1 MTKNNSAFTPLQL
14 GIGTGTVLLLSK
26 WVASI
31 STLALPESIINY
43 GLIAGILY
51 AMIGPF
57 TLILLGI
64 SIKKIRSTFPE
75 GESIH
80 DYLSYKL
87 SHKGYIIVCCFLV
100 LLSIESMFIQTKV
113 ASILLN
119 VFFHIPYTLGSF
131 LFITLC
137 TIFVMLSNAKLLTKM
152 AIMQTVLMFSTMII
166 IPIYFFVQNGIT
178 HVYDGIRLYHPYLL
192 FYENINGIYFLTAG
206 ILIETGRVLISP
218 ASWDKAFRI
227 HPKKIIP
234 TFLLSGFI
242 WITIPLAFASLI
254 MIVIFSGSLDHL
266 YDLLAQLPKKIEFTI
281 LFYLLVIGSLSAITS
296 SFISWMHGFT
306 KLIRDFIPMIR
317 TKINFKLYTAHFI
330 SIAIGFLAFFITIT
344 TNYTIL
350 EIIFFFGILYAS
362 LIITILFVIFSKQK
376 ISIIIPLISIIGA
389 LSGYVVYFLIG
400 PLTSIWVSIA
410 VTLSLSICYLFSHW
424 IHQQFNYKMKQ

>member
-1 MTKNNSAFTPLQL
+1 MAKNNSAITSLKL

-57 TLILLGI
+57 TLILFGF
-64 SIKKIRSTFPE
+64 SIKRIRSTFPE
-75 GESIH
+75 GKSIH
-80 DYLSYKL
+80 DYLTYKL
-87 SHKGYIIVCCFLV
+87 SRTGYIIVCFFLI
-100 LLSIESMFIQTKV
+100 LLNIESMFIQTKV

-119 VFFHIPYTLGSF
+119 VFFHIPYVLGAF
-131 LFITLC
+131 LFIALC
-137 TIFVMLSNAKLLTKM
+137 TIFVMLSNTKLFTRM
-152 AIMQTVLMFSTMII
+152 AIIQTVLMFSTMII
-166 IPIYFFVQNGIT
+166 IPIYFFVQDGIT

-192 FYENINGIYFLTAG
+192 FYENINGIYFLIAG

-218 ASWDKAFRI
+218 SSWDKAFRI
-227 HPKKIIP
+227 HKKKIIP
-234 TFLLSGFI
+234 TYLLSGFI

-296 SFISWMHGFT
+296 SFIAWIHGFT
-306 KLIRDFIPMIR
+306 KLIRDFIP
-317 TKINFKLYTAHFI
+317 TVSAKVPPKLHNTHFVPM
-330 SIAIGFLAFFITIT
+330 AIGFIAFFITT
-344 TNYTIL
+344 TTQYTIL
-350 EIIFFFGILYAS
+350 EIIFFFGILYTS
-362 LIITILFVIFSKQK
+362 LIITILFLIFSKQK
-376 ISIIIPLISIIGA
+376 ISTIIPIISIIGA
-389 LSGYVVYFLIG
+389 FSGYVTYFLIN
-400 PLTSIWVSIA
+400 PLTSIWISMI
-410 VTLSLSICYLFSHW
+410 VTLSLGIFYTFSHW
-424 IHQQFNYKMKQ
+424 IHKQSTYK